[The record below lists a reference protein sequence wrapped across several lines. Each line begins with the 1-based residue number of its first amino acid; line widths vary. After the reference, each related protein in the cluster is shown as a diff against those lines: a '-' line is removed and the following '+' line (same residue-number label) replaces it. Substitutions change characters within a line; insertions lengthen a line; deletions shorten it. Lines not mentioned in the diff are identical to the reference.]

1 MRISIMDS
9 PITSPPLQASTSD
22 QLLDAISTLEA
33 NTKHNIDTR
42 RTLNRVGVN
51 CPVQLQPGN
60 SSDRDGTLTS
70 GTCRDV
76 SPSGCRLVMPQAMT
90 VGDIYLIQLQDEQL
104 TKDALFGRCIRCH
117 MLREDK
123 YECGISFLSPFSLD
137 GPNQSTTGQLDLEI

>member
-1 MRISIMDS
+1 
-9 PITSPPLQASTSD
+9 
-22 QLLDAISTLEA
+22 
-33 NTKHNIDTR
+33 
-42 RTLNRVGVN
+42 
-51 CPVQLQPGN
+51 
-60 SSDRDGTLTS
+60 
-70 GTCRDV
+70 
-76 SPSGCRLVMPQAMT
+76 MPQAMT